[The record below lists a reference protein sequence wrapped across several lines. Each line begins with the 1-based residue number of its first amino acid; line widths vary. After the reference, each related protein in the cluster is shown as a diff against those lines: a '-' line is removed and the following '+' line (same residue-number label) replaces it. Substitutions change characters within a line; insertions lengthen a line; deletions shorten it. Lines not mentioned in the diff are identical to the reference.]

1 MKTISVSEF
10 KRRCLSVVSEVNATR
25 VPMLITK
32 RGRPF
37 ARLVPAGRV
46 PKFIGR
52 LKGVFKVVGDI
63 ESPEQGEYDRQSAG
77 RSPAP
82 KHSFSPPSRNTPAPN
97 A

>member
-63 ESPEQGEYDRQSAG
+63 ESPEQEEYV
-77 RSPAP
+77 
-82 KHSFSPPSRNTPAPN
+82 
-97 A
+97 